1 MNITDLKKA
10 SNYVT
15 DKHQRTVWLR
25 AFHIWQRRPHEVAPL
40 SDTFHECASCK
51 TVFQGNYC
59 PRCGQSAGIG
69 RFSFKRAFLLFLDV
83 WGMGNRS
90 MFRSLR
96 DLMFRPGYMI
106 RDYLRGMQ
114 SAYFPPFKMFFL
126 LTALS
131 FVVEH
136 GFSLGL
142 DEKGTK
148 ADKPQTEVVEEMSDD
163 SAYRRLTINGEE
175 VESPMY
181 YAGVK
186 FAQTMNML
194 RQKNPAIFALLALVM
209 FSLPLYFFIRK
220 SPTIPD
226 MRFSEFIVA
235 LVYTANTFSIFSITG
250 NLLHLG
256 IFKLIDALMVF
267 VALKQFSGYSKRRLL
282 GYLTLTVIISV
293 AVIASILALGI
304 FIIYLTTTP
313 PALSHN

>member
-1 MNITDLKKA
+1 MSITDLKKA
-10 SNYVT
+10 SSYVT

-25 AFHIWQRRPHEVAPL
+25 AFRIWQRRPHEVAPL
-40 SDTFHECASCK
+40 SDTAHECASCK

-96 DLMFRPGYMI
+96 DLMLRPGYMI

-126 LTALS
+126 LTALA

-142 DEKGTK
+142 DEKDAATDEPK
-148 ADKPQTEVVEEMSDD
+148 TEQVEEMSEYNEDATDD
-163 SAYRRLTINGEE
+163 QLTVNKKK
-175 VESPMY
+175 VESRMHY
-181 YAGVK
+181 IGAK
-186 FAQTMNML
+186 FAKSMNAL
-194 RQKNPAIFALLALVM
+194 SKKNPAIFVLMALVM
-209 FSLPLYFFIRK
+209 FSLPLYFFLRK

-235 LVYTANTFSIFSITG
+235 LVYTSNTYSIFSIAG
-250 NLLHLG
+250 NLFNSIILKA
-256 IFKLIDALMVF
+256 IAVLMVF
-267 VALKQFSGYSKRRLL
+267 VALKQFSGYSKHRLL
-282 GYLTLTVIISV
+282 AYLTLTFIISV
-293 AVIASILALGI
+293 AVIAFLLAFGI
-304 FIIYLTTTP
+304 YIIYLTTAS
-313 PALSHN
+313 PA